1 MVSCMVRFT
10 MFYLELSPA
19 DNSLFYGK
27 LLTAPIFFGAFQLET
42 VDVLD
47 DLTFRLGSD
56 MPSPW
61 GVVCVNTHRLLK
73 ISILIW
79 LTPLK
84 QVSADQTPRVKKKH
98 IS

>member
-10 MFYLELSPA
+10 MFYLKLSPA

-61 GVVCVNTHRLLK
+61 GVVCVNTHRLLN
-73 ISILIW
+73 IS
-79 LTPLK
+79 
-84 QVSADQTPRVKKKH
+84 
-98 IS
+98 

>member
-10 MFYLELSPA
+10 MFYLKLSSP

-27 LLTAPIFFGAFQLET
+27 LLTAPIYFGAFQLET

-73 ISILIW
+73 ISILM
-79 LTPLK
+79 
-84 QVSADQTPRVKKKH
+84 ADSIETSFCRPDSRSEKKH